1 MNTLDSVLE
10 AAHTARIPAAR
21 ASATERAAWLRAIAD
36 ALDAHSDTL
45 VAIAQEE
52 THLPEPRLRG
62 EVTRTTF
69 QARLFADRIESGDLL
84 EVRVD
89 AADPDWPM
97 GPRPDLRR
105 GYVPIGPVLVFA
117 ASNFPFAFSVVG
129 GDTVSALAVG
139 CPVVVKTHDAH
150 PRLARATADIV
161 TAAITSAGA
170 PEGMFGTI
178 HDREDGIRAVQ
189 DVRIRAAGFTGSEA
203 GGRALYVLAA
213 SRPDPI
219 PFYGELGSTNP
230 VVVTPAGW
238 NERADDIVE
247 SFTASFTMGCGQF
260 CTKPGVVLVPDRDA
274 FADKMALQPVH
285 PMLDE
290 RIARGFEQTLDEV
303 GGNPA
308 VKVLLTGP
316 REASSPA
323 ATVLGTDADA
333 VLADPT
339 IVTTEM
345 FGPASVLVSYRDI
358 GQAVDVL
365 AVIRGAL
372 TATIQGTA
380 APDPDAPRLIEAMS
394 SLAGRVIYNQ
404 WPTGVTVSDAQQH
417 GGPWP
422 ATTAPTTTSV
432 GTAAA
437 QRFARPV
444 AFQNMPEEFLPPG
457 LRR

>member
-1 MNTLDSVLE
+1 MKTLDEILE
-10 AAHTARIPAAR
+10 AAHAARIPAAR
-21 ASATERAAWLRAIAD
+21 ASAAERAVWLRAIAD
-36 ALDAHSDTL
+36 ALDAQSDTL
-45 VAIAQEE
+45 VTIAAEE

-69 QARLFADRIESGDLL
+69 QARLFADRVESGDLL

-117 ASNFPFAFSVVG
+117 ASNFPFAFSVAG

-161 TAAITSAGA
+161 TAALASAGA

-178 HDREDGIRAVQ
+178 HDREDGVRAVQ
-189 DVRIRAAGFTGSEA
+189 DVRIRAAGFTGSET
-203 GGRALYVLAA
+203 GGRALYDLAA

-230 VVVTPAGW
+230 VVVTPAAW
-238 NERADDIVE
+238 NERADDIVDG
-247 SFTASFTMGCGQF
+247 FTASFTMGCGQF

-274 FADKMALQPVH
+274 FADKVALQPVH

-290 RIARGFEQTLDEV
+290 RIARGFEQTLHEI

-316 REASSPA
+316 REANSPA
-323 ATVLGTDADA
+323 ATILGTDADA
-333 VLADPT
+333 V
-339 IVTTEM
+339 
-345 FGPASVLVSYRDI
+345 
-358 GQAVDVL
+358 
-365 AVIRGAL
+365 
-372 TATIQGTA
+372 
-380 APDPDAPRLIEAMS
+380 
-394 SLAGRVIYNQ
+394 
-404 WPTGVTVSDAQQH
+404 
-417 GGPWP
+417 
-422 ATTAPTTTSV
+422 
-432 GTAAA
+432 
-437 QRFARPV
+437 
-444 AFQNMPEEFLPPG
+444 
-457 LRR
+457 

>member
-1 MNTLDSVLE
+1 MNTLDAVLE

-21 ASATERAAWLRAIAD
+21 ANTTERAAWLRAIAEG
-36 ALDAHSDTL
+36 LDAHSDTL
-45 VAIAQEE
+45 VALAAEE
-52 THLPEPRLRG
+52 TQLPEPRLRG
-62 EVTRTTF
+62 EVARTTF
-69 QARLFADRIESGDLL
+69 QARLFAERVESGDLL

-89 AADPDWPM
+89 RADPDWPM
-97 GPRPDLRR
+97 GPRPDLIR

-117 ASNFPFAFSVVG
+117 ASNFPFAFSVAG

-150 PRLARATADIV
+150 PKLARATADIV
-161 TAAITSAGA
+161 TTSLASAGA
-170 PEGMFGTI
+170 PDGVFGTI
-178 HDREDGIRAVQ
+178 HSREDGIRAIQ
-189 DVRIRAAGFTGSEA
+189 DARIKAAGFTGSEA
-203 GGRALYVLAA
+203 GGRALYDLAA

-219 PFYGELGSTNP
+219 PFFGELGSTNP
-230 VVVTPAGW
+230 VVITPAGW
-238 NERADDIVE
+238 RERADDIVDG
-247 SFTASFTMGCGQF
+247 FTSSFTMGCGQF

-274 FADKMALQPVH
+274 FVDKMALQPVH
-285 PMLDE
+285 PMLYE
-290 RIARGFEQTLDEV
+290 RIARGFEQTLHELCDRQ
-303 GGNPA
+303 A
-308 VKVLLTGP
+308 VNVLLTGP
-316 REASSPA
+316 RGANSPA

-333 VLADPT
+333 VLADPA

-358 GQAVDVL
+358 AQAVEVL
-365 AVIRGAL
+365 GAIPGAL
-372 TATIQGTA
+372 TATIQGTTA
-380 APDPDAPRLIEAMS
+380 GDPDAPRLIEAMS
-394 SLAGRVIYNQ
+394 YLAGRVIYNQ

-444 AFQNMPEEFLPPG
+444 AFQNMPADILSPALG
-457 LRR
+457 R

>member
-1 MNTLDSVLE
+1 LNDVLE

-21 ASATERAAWLRAIAD
+21 ASDADRAAWLRAIAD
-36 ALDAHSDTL
+36 ALEAHSDTL
-45 VAIAQEE
+45 VAIAAEE

-69 QARLFADRIESGDLL
+69 QARLFADRVESGDLL
-84 EVRVD
+84 EVRID

-105 GYVPIGPVLVFA
+105 GFVPIGPVLVFA

-150 PRLARATADIV
+150 PRLARATAEIV
-161 TAAITSAGA
+161 AAALTTAGA
-170 PEGMFGTI
+170 PVGLFGTI
-178 HDREDGIRAVQ
+178 HDREDGVRAIQ

-203 GGRALYVLAA
+203 GGRALHDLAA

-238 NERADDIVE
+238 SERADDIVDG
-247 SFTASFTMGCGQF
+247 FTASFTMGCGQF
-260 CTKPGVVLVPDRDA
+260 CTKPGAVLVPDLDA
-274 FADKMALQPVH
+274 FAARITLPQVH

-290 RIARGFEQTLDEV
+290 RIGCGFEQTLQQV
-303 GGNPA
+303 GAHSA
-308 VKVLLTGP
+308 VKVLRTGP
-316 REASSPA
+316 GTSDSPA
-323 ATVLGTDADA
+323 ATVLGVDADA
-333 VLADPT
+333 VLADPA

-345 FGPASVLVSYRDI
+345 FGPAAVLVGYRDI
-358 GQAVDVL
+358 AQAVGVL

-372 TATIQGTA
+372 TATIQGTVA
-380 APDPDAPRLIEAMS
+380 VDPDAPRLIEAMS
-394 SLAGRVIYNQ
+394 HLAGRVIYNQ

-444 AFQNMPEEFLPPG
+444 AFQNVPETILPPG
-457 LRR
+457 LGR

>member
-1 MNTLDSVLE
+1 MNTLDEILE
-10 AAHTARIPAAR
+10 AAHAARIPAAR
-21 ASATERAAWLRAIAD
+21 ASAAERAAWLRAIAD
-36 ALDAHSDTL
+36 ALDAQSDTL
-45 VAIAQEE
+45 VTIAAEE

-69 QARLFADRIESGDLL
+69 QARLFADRVESGDLL

-117 ASNFPFAFSVVG
+117 ASNFPFAFSVAG

-161 TAAITSAGA
+161 TAALASAGA

-203 GGRALYVLAA
+203 GGRALYDLAA

-230 VVVTPAGW
+230 VVVTPAAW
-238 NERADDIVE
+238 NERADDIVDG
-247 SFTASFTMGCGQF
+247 FTASFTMGCGQF

-274 FADKMALQPVH
+274 FADKVALQPVH

-290 RIARGFEQTLDEV
+290 RIARGFDQTLHEI

-316 REASSPA
+316 REANSPA
-323 ATVLGTDADA
+323 ATILGTDADA
-333 VLADPT
+333 VLADPA

-345 FGPASVLVSYRDI
+345 FGPASVLVGYRDI
-358 GQAVDVL
+358 AQAVDVL
-365 AVIRGAL
+365 AVIKGAL
-372 TATIQGTA
+372 TATIQGA
-380 APDPDAPRLIEAMS
+380 AALDPDAPRLIEAMS